1 MNISVDLHSE
11 EFYRNPFTTFEFL
24 RNEKPVFYDEIDKR
38 WVITRY
44 VDVADVLRNHRVF
57 SAEPYSRFTD
67 VIGLTMAHMDGKD
80 HDSRRSI
87 VAPPMV
93 GKNLEESLLPHVRS
107 ASEKI
112 AGGLD
117 REGPFEARSRLG
129 KQLPLKT
136 MVRLLG
142 LSEKDEGFLSDVTT
156 KVIRALQGDEPYKSI
171 GKAAHDS
178 FALLLANLIGERGK
192 NPESD
197 LLTSLINSE
206 DEEGNRLSESEV
218 ISFMSLLLV
227 AGSETTELGLT
238 NFLQVLLS
246 HPDHLSR
253 AETDSEYLNA
263 CFTEFMRRDCVVA
276 YEDRGVTEETE
287 IHGVSIKPG
296 EFVRVALLSANND
309 ETIFNAPR
317 EFNPSRTDLLLEREH
332 RSGGIQNGRANHLGF
347 GLGKHF
353 CIGYMLARA
362 EVVTITEMLL
372 KNYSI
377 AISPLQEEALKLH
390 WWNWSVNS
398 LLLEAKQK

>member
-1 MNISVDLHSE
+1 VPIAIDLHSE
-11 EFYRNPFTTFEFL
+11 EFFGNPFPTFEIL
-24 RNEKPVFYDEIDKR
+24 RNEKPVFYDDKDKR

-44 VDVADVLRNHRVF
+44 LDVVDVLRNHRVF

-93 GKNLEESLLPHVRS
+93 GRNLEETLLPHVKS

-112 AGGLD
+112 VEELD
-117 REGPFEARSRLG
+117 RDSPFEARGRLG
-129 KQLPLKT
+129 KKLPLET

-142 LSEKDEGFLSDVTT
+142 LSENDEDFLSDVTT
-156 KVIRALQGDEPYKSI
+156 KVIRALQGDEPHKSI
-171 GKAAHDS
+171 GRASHES
-178 FALLLANLIGERGK
+178 FASRLKGLIKTRRQS
-192 NPESD
+192 PVSD
-197 LLTSLINSE
+197 LLSNLLSSE
-206 DEEGNRLSESEV
+206 DESGNRLSENEI
-218 ISFMSLLLV
+218 ISFMSLLLA

-246 HPDHLSR
+246 HPDQLRIAAS
-253 AETDSEYLNA
+253 DSEFLNV
-263 CFTEFMRRDCVVA
+263 CFTEFMRRDGVVA
-276 YEDRGVTEETE
+276 YEDRGVTEEIE
-287 IHGVSIKPG
+287 IHGVVIKPG
-296 EFVRVALLSANND
+296 EFVRVALLSANSD
-309 ETIFNAPR
+309 ESIFSNPR
-317 EFNPSRTDLLLEREH
+317 EFNPARRDLLLEREH

-372 KNYSI
+372 EKYVLGI
-377 AISPLQEEALKLH
+377 APQHKEEMRLH

-398 LLLEAKQK
+398 LLVDATRK

>member
-1 MNISVDLHSE
+1 MPLAVNLHSE
-11 EFYRNPFTTFEFL
+11 DFYRNPFGTFEFL
-24 RNEKPVFYDEIDKR
+24 RNEKPVFYDEVDKR

-44 VDVADVLRNHRVF
+44 DDVVEVLRNHKVF

-80 HDSRRSI
+80 HDLRRSI

-93 GKNLEESLLPHVRS
+93 GKNLEETLLPHVRN
-107 ASEKI
+107 ASEGI
-112 AGGLD
+112 ISGLD
-117 REGPFEARSRLG
+117 QDSPFEARSRLG
-129 KQLPLKT
+129 KKLPLKT

-142 LSEKDEGFLSDVTT
+142 LSEQDEDFLSDVTT
-156 KVIRALQGDEPYKSI
+156 KIIRALQGDEPYKSI
-171 GKAAHDS
+171 GRAAHDS
-178 FALLLANLIGERGK
+178 FALVLANLINERRK

-206 DEEGNRLSESEV
+206 DGEGNRLSESEV
-218 ISFMSLLLV
+218 ISFMSLLLA

-246 HPDHLSR
+246 HPDHLSQ
-253 AETDSEYLNA
+253 AEADSEYLNA
-263 CFTEFMRRDCVVA
+263 CFTEFMRRDGVVA
-276 YEDRGVTEETE
+276 YEDRGVTQETE
-287 IHGVSIKPG
+287 MHGVRFKQG
-296 EFVRVALLSANND
+296 DFVRVALLSANND
-309 ETIFNAPR
+309 EAIFSQPR

-353 CIGYMLARA
+353 CIGYVLARA
-362 EVVTITEMLL
+362 EVVTITDLLL

-377 AISPLQEEALKLH
+377 EISPLQEKVLKLN
-390 WWNWSVNS
+390 WWNWSVDS
-398 LLLEAKQK
+398 LLLEARPR

>member
-1 MNISVDLHSE
+1 MSNNVNLHSE
-11 EFYRNPFTTFEFL
+11 EFYRNPFGTFEFL

-44 VDVADVLRNHRVF
+44 VDVVDVLRNHSVF

-93 GKNLEESLLPHVRS
+93 GKNLEESLMPHVRS

-112 AGGLD
+112 ASGLD
-117 REGPFEARSRLG
+117 LEGPFDARTRLG

-142 LSEKDEGFLSDVTT
+142 LSESDENFLSDVTT

-171 GKAAHDS
+171 GRAAHDS
-178 FALLLANLIGERGK
+178 FALILAELISERRK

-197 LLTSLINSE
+197 LLTSLINSQ
-206 DEEGNRLSESEV
+206 DEEGNTLAESEV

-246 HPDHLSR
+246 HPEQLSR
-253 AETDSEYLNA
+253 AENDPEYLNA

-276 YEDRGVTEETE
+276 YEDRGVTEEVE

-296 EFVRVALLSANND
+296 EIVRVALLSANND
-309 ETIFNAPR
+309 ETIFKNPR

-353 CIGYMLARA
+353 CIGYLLARA
-362 EVVTITEMLL
+362 EVVTITQLLL
-372 KNYSI
+372 KNYSLG
-377 AISPLQEEALKLH
+377 ISPLQEEVLNLH

-398 LLLEAKQK
+398 LLLEAKRK